1 VAALLDELLAR
12 TTRPAVVVKA
22 HANGLSM
29 THS

>member
-1 VAALLDELLAR
+1 LLDDLLAR